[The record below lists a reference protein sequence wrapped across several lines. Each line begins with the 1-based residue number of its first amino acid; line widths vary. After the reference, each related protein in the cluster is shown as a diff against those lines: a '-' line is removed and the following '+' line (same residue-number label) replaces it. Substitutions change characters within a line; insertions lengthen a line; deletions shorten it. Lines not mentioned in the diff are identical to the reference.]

1 MNHPARTL
9 LITGASGNLGRAV
22 ARHFR
27 AHGERLILL
36 DHSPEALQQ
45 QFGDW
50 PKAQALCLT
59 CDLLDPAALDAA
71 LGRARQHF
79 GPIEVLCN
87 LAGGFDMGPPVH
99 ATPLHA
105 WQRQYQL
112 NLLTA
117 LHACQAVVPDML
129 TLGRGKIVNI
139 GALAAAHKG
148 APHMAAYT
156 TAKTAVI
163 RMTESLAA
171 ELREQGIN
179 VNCVLPSIIDTPQN
193 RAAMPDADPARWV
206 APEQLA
212 AIIGFLCSEAAAPI
226 HGAALP
232 VSGLS

>member
-50 PKAQALCLT
+50 PPAQALCLN

-71 LGRARQHF
+71 LGGARQHF

-99 ATPLHA
+99 ATPLHV

-193 RAAMPDADPARWV
+193 RAAMPDADPTRWV